1 LMQKKEDGSI
11 ELIQTGLIDRIL
23 KVMGLDDS
31 HVKSTPSDVNAL
43 GKDDDGEPCSEPWS
57 YASVVGM
64 MMYLASN
71 SRPDIAYAVHS
82 CARFTHSPKRVH
94 EKALKRIARYLKGT
108 RDRGMII
115 KPSADLS
122 MDLYVDAD
130 FAGLW
135 SSEKPDDTMSVK
147 SRTGFIIMIGGTPVV
162 WSSKLQTE
170 IALSTCE
177 AEYIALSTAMRTL
190 LPLRELF
197 QSLAGS
203 LNIKRD
209 EVTKVCAV
217 WEDNNAA
224 LKLANAQFPNMTPRT
239 KHIAIK
245 YHWFKENIK
254 EGEIEVRAI
263 DTKVQKADIFT
274 KGIATREFQEKR
286 AMIMGW

>member
-1 LMQKKEDGSI
+1 
-11 ELIQTGLIDRIL
+11 
-23 KVMGLDDS
+23 
-31 HVKSTPSDVNAL
+31 
-43 GKDDDGEPCSEPWS
+43 
-57 YASVVGM
+57 
-64 MMYLASN
+64 
-71 SRPDIAYAVHS
+71 
-82 CARFTHSPKRVH
+82 
-94 EKALKRIARYLKGT
+94 
-108 RDRGMII
+108 
-115 KPSADLS
+115 

-135 SSEKPDDTMSVK
+135 NSEKPDDSMSVK
-147 SRTGFIIMIGGTPVV
+147 SRTGYIITIGGTPVI

-177 AEYIALSTAMRTL
+177 SEYIALSTAMRAL
-190 LPLRELF
+190 LPLRALF
-197 QSLAGS
+197 HSLTES
-203 LNIKRD
+203 MDIKRD
-209 EVTKVCAV
+209 EMAKVCAV

-245 YHWFKENIK
+245 YHWFKQHIR

-274 KGIATREFQEKR
+274 KGLTKKEFEDKR

>member
-1 LMQKKEDGSI
+1 
-11 ELIQTGLIDRIL
+11 
-23 KVMGLDDS
+23 
-31 HVKSTPSDVNAL
+31 
-43 GKDDDGEPCSEPWS
+43 
-57 YASVVGM
+57 
-64 MMYLASN
+64 
-71 SRPDIAYAVHS
+71 
-82 CARFTHSPKRVH
+82 
-94 EKALKRIARYLKGT
+94 
-108 RDRGMII
+108 MII

-135 SSEKPDDTMSVK
+135 SAEKPDDSMSVK
-147 SRTGFIIMIGGTPVV
+147 SRTGYIIMIGGTPVV

-170 IALSTCE
+170 IALSTWE
-177 AEYIALSTAMRTL
+177 AEYIALSTVMRTL

-197 QSLAGS
+197 QSLVES
-203 LNIKRD
+203 LDIERD

-245 YHWFKENIK
+245 NHWFKSQIK

-274 KGIATREFQEKR
+274 KGIAKKEFEEKR

>member
-1 LMQKKEDGSI
+1 
-11 ELIQTGLIDRIL
+11 
-23 KVMGLDDS
+23 
-31 HVKSTPSDVNAL
+31 
-43 GKDDDGEPCSEPWS
+43 
-57 YASVVGM
+57 
-64 MMYLASN
+64 
-71 SRPDIAYAVHS
+71 
-82 CARFTHSPKRVH
+82 
-94 EKALKRIARYLKGT
+94 
-108 RDRGMII
+108 MII

-209 EVTKVCAV
+209 EVTKVCAI

-224 LKLANAQFPNMTPRT
+224 LKLANAQFPNMTPQT
-239 KHIAIK
+239 KHIVIK

-274 KGIATREFQEKR
+274 KGIATREFQEKTR
-286 AMIMGW
+286 HDYGLVILFMITYLRLGKK